1 MRVEKLEIPIS
12 GNFGDIKLCI
22 YPASNNAV
30 LFEEEDAV
38 DYGESRWQLQE
49 GCTYEYEILAD
60 NGHMYQFTQENDI
73 IHFSHSPRH
82 LNSGMLKTGI
92 YVGSLSLVIRDIELD
107 CEVTN
112 VSLEIKS
119 VKAEYRTDYRKM
131 LEDITA
137 YYTDLVLMQGSPVTQ
152 KLEIDNNTSPQ
163 TLYQRY
169 AFVRSIVESLAFQEA
184 IHKIITNPV
193 RKWEETTVERN
204 ISNVKRL
211 SRRNIHEIITSRDR
225 IPVHSGY
232 ELGLPL
238 GLNSV
243 PRTMTVTYKR
253 DTLDNQENRFVKFV
267 LRSFSSFCSELR
279 SKKNANDRLKTE
291 IDKTMDVL
299 NGHLNNFFFK
309 QISMPSQLNLN
320 SPVLQRKEG
329 YRELLQAW
337 LMFDLAA
344 KLSWKGGD
352 NIYEAGKRNV
362 AVLYE
367 YWVFFKLLEVISRV
381 FDINPVSINKLVKT
395 DADQINLEIQQG
407 KMIMIDGLYNAGNR
421 KFNVRFYYNR
431 TFAHTCESKEV
442 YKSGSWTM
450 NMRPDYT
457 LSIWPGEISM
467 DQAEREDLIVHIH
480 FDAKY
485 RVNKVDLGL
494 DDSTNE
500 EQMSKALLNEKNEQ
514 EEGIYKRADLLKMHA
529 YKDAIRRTSGAYIL
543 YPGTVQCRLK
553 GFHEIIPGLGAFCLT
568 PSNCDEELITLQ
580 VFLLKIVEHMLDRTS
595 QRERISYYI
604 NNVYNTPSKFVNEQL
619 PEPIGENRDF
629 LPDETWVVLGYVK
642 NEKHLEWIRKT
653 GLYNFRTGTQNGS
666 IRLNRSFVSSRYIL
680 LHSKGKSI
688 EFIRLADEG
697 PRVFK
702 RSDLLRMGYP
712 PSTNEENK
720 KDDIYIVY
728 RLEPK
733 QTEPEWAQ
741 YKWNISEVSNAKGN
755 QISLPKAVRLS
766 ELILN
771 ARSGQV
777 VNLHESQI

>member
-1 MRVEKLEIPIS
+1 MQVERLEIPII
-12 GNFGDIKLCI
+12 GNFGEIKLCI
-22 YPASNNAV
+22 YPALGSSM

-49 GCTYEYEILAD
+49 GCTYEYELVSD
-60 NGHMYQFTQENDI
+60 NGHKYQFMDEDEI
-73 IHFSHSPRH
+73 VRFSHSPRH
-82 LNSGMLKTGI
+82 PNAGTLKTGI
-92 YVGSLSLVIRDIELD
+92 YVGSLSLAIRDTELD
-107 CEVTN
+107 CEIAKVN
-112 VSLEIKS
+112 IEIKS

-152 KLEIDNNTSPQ
+152 KLEIDNDTLQQ

-169 AFVRSIVESLAFQEA
+169 AFVRSIVESSAFQET
-184 IHKIITNPV
+184 INKIVASPV
-193 RKWEETTVERN
+193 RKWEETIVERDV
-204 ISNVKRL
+204 SNVKRL
-211 SRRNIHEIITSRDR
+211 SRRNMHQIASSRDR
-225 IPVHSGY
+225 IPVYNGD
-232 ELGLPL
+232 EIGLPH

-243 PRTMTVTYKR
+243 PRTLTVAYKR
-253 DTLDNQENRFVKFV
+253 DTLDNQENQFVKFV

-279 SKKNANDRLKTE
+279 GKKNANDRLKAE

-299 NGHLNNFFFK
+299 NGHLSTLFFK
-309 QISMPSQLNLN
+309 QVSMPSQLNLN

-329 YRELLQAW
+329 YREILQAW

-352 NIYEAGKRNV
+352 NVYEAGKRNV

-381 FDINPVSINKLVKT
+381 FDIDPVSVNKLVKT
-395 DADQINLEIQQG
+395 DADRINLEIQQG
-407 KMIMIDGLYNAGNR
+407 KMTMIEGLYDAGSR

-431 TFAHTCESKEV
+431 TFAHTREDEELD
-442 YKSGSWTM
+442 KSGSWTM

-457 LSIWPGEISM
+457 LSIWPGEISI

-485 RVNKVDLGL
+485 RVNKIDLGV
-494 DDSTNE
+494 DDSMND
-500 EQMSKALLNEKNEQ
+500 EQMSEALLNEKKEQ

-543 YPGTVQCRLK
+543 YPGTVQRRLK

-568 PSNCDEELITLQ
+568 PSNYNEELITLQ

-595 QRERISYYI
+595 QRERMSYYI
-604 NNVYNTPSKFVNEQL
+604 NNVYNTPSKSVREEM
-619 PEPIGENRDF
+619 PEPAGDNRDF

-642 NEKHLEWIRKT
+642 NDKQLEWIRKT

-666 IRLNRSFVSSRYIL
+666 IRLSRNLVSSRYLL
-680 LHSKGKSI
+680 LHAHGESI
-688 EFIRLADEG
+688 QFVRLADEG
-697 PRVFK
+697 PRVFR

-712 PSTNEENK
+712 PSDNEEKK

-728 RLEPK
+728 RLEPNN
-733 QTEPEWAQ
+733 TEPEWVQ
-741 YKWNISEVSNAKGN
+741 YHWQISEVTDNKGN
-755 QISLPKAVRLS
+755 RSAVPEPVKLSDLMLKAKK
-766 ELILN
+766 
-771 ARSGQV
+771 
-777 VNLHESQI
+777 

>member
-1 MRVEKLEIPIS
+1 MKVDKLEIHII
-12 GNFGDIKLCI
+12 GNFGENKLCI
-22 YPASNNAV
+22 YPALGSSM

-49 GCTYEYEILAD
+49 GCTYEYELVSD
-60 NGHMYQFTQENDI
+60 NKRTYQFMTEDEI
-73 IHFSHSPRH
+73 VRFSHSPRH
-82 LNSGMLKTGI
+82 PNAGTLKTGI
-92 YVGSLSLVIRDIELD
+92 YVGSLSLAIRDTELD
-107 CEVTN
+107 CEIAKVN
-112 VSLEIKS
+112 IEIKS

-152 KLEIDNNTSPQ
+152 KLEIDNDTPQQ

-169 AFVRSIVESLAFQEA
+169 AFVRSIVESSAFQEA
-184 IHKIITNPV
+184 INKIVASPV
-193 RKWEETTVERN
+193 RKWEETIVERN
-204 ISNVKRL
+204 VSNVKRL
-211 SRRNIHEIITSRDR
+211 SRRNMHQIASSRDR
-225 IPVHSGY
+225 IPVYNGD
-232 ELGLPL
+232 EIGLPH

-243 PRTMTVTYKR
+243 PRTLTVAYKR
-253 DTLDNQENRFVKFV
+253 DTLDNQENQFVKFV

-279 SKKNANDRLKTE
+279 GKKNANDRLKAE

-299 NGHLNNFFFK
+299 NGHLSTLFFK
-309 QISMPSQLNLN
+309 QVSMPSQLNLN

-329 YRELLQAW
+329 YREILQAW

-352 NIYEAGKRNV
+352 NVYEAGKRNV

-381 FDINPVSINKLVKT
+381 FDIDPVSVNKLVKT
-395 DADQINLEIQQG
+395 DADRINLEIQQG
-407 KMIMIDGLYNAGNR
+407 KMTMIEGLYDTGSR

-431 TFAHTCESKEV
+431 TFAHTREDEELD
-442 YKSGSWTM
+442 KSGSWTM

-457 LSIWPGEISM
+457 LSIWPGEISI

-485 RVNKVDLGL
+485 RVNKIDLGV
-494 DDSTNE
+494 DDSMND
-500 EQMSKALLNEKNEQ
+500 EQMSEALLNEKKEQ
-514 EEGIYKRADLLKMHA
+514 EEGIYKRAELLKMHA

-543 YPGTVQCRLK
+543 YPGTVQRRLK

-568 PSNCDEELITLQ
+568 PSNYDEELITLQ

-595 QRERISYYI
+595 QRERMSYYI
-604 NNVYNTPSKFVNEQL
+604 NNVYNTPSKSVREEM
-619 PEPIGENRDF
+619 PEPAGDNRDF

-642 NEKHLEWIRKT
+642 NDKQLEWIRKT

-666 IRLNRSFVSSRYIL
+666 IRLSRNLVSSRYLL
-680 LHSKGKSI
+680 LHAHGESI
-688 EFIRLADEG
+688 QFVRLADEG
-697 PRVFK
+697 PRVFR

-712 PSTNEENK
+712 PSDNEEKK

-728 RLEPK
+728 RLEPNN
-733 QTEPEWAQ
+733 TEPEWVQ
-741 YKWNISEVSNAKGN
+741 YHWQISEVTDNKGN
-755 QISLPKAVRLS
+755 RSAVPEPVKLSDLMLKAKK
-766 ELILN
+766 
-771 ARSGQV
+771 
-777 VNLHESQI
+777 

>member
-1 MRVEKLEIPIS
+1 MKVDKLEIPII
-12 GNFGDIKLCI
+12 GNFGEIKLCI
-22 YPASNNAV
+22 YPALGSSM

-49 GCTYEYEILAD
+49 GCTYEYELVSD
-60 NGHMYQFTQENDI
+60 NKRTYQFMTEDEI
-73 IHFSHSPRH
+73 VRFSHSPRH
-82 LNSGMLKTGI
+82 PNAGTLKTGI
-92 YVGSLSLVIRDIELD
+92 YVGSLSLAIRDTELD
-107 CEVTN
+107 CEIAKVN
-112 VSLEIKS
+112 IEIKS

-152 KLEIDNNTSPQ
+152 KLEIDNDTPQQ

-169 AFVRSIVESLAFQEA
+169 AFVRSIVESSAFQEA
-184 IHKIITNPV
+184 INKIVASPV
-193 RKWEETTVERN
+193 RKWEETIVERN
-204 ISNVKRL
+204 VSNVKRL
-211 SRRNIHEIITSRDR
+211 SRRNMHQIASSRDR
-225 IPVHSGY
+225 IPVYNGD
-232 ELGLPL
+232 EIGLPH

-243 PRTMTVTYKR
+243 PRTLTVAYKR
-253 DTLDNQENRFVKFV
+253 DTLDNQENQFVKFV

-279 SKKNANDRLKTE
+279 GKKNANDRLKTE

-299 NGHLNNFFFK
+299 NGHLSTLFFK
-309 QISMPSQLNLN
+309 QVSMPSQLNLN

-329 YRELLQAW
+329 YREILQAW

-352 NIYEAGKRNV
+352 NVYEAGKRNV

-381 FDINPVSINKLVKT
+381 FDIDPVSVNKLVKT
-395 DADQINLEIQQG
+395 DADRINLEIQQG
-407 KMIMIDGLYNAGNR
+407 KMTMIEGLYDAGSR

-431 TFAHTCESKEV
+431 TFAHTREDEELD
-442 YKSGSWTM
+442 KSGSWTM

-457 LSIWPGEISM
+457 LSIWPGEISI

-485 RVNKVDLGL
+485 RVNKIDLGV
-494 DDSTNE
+494 DDSMND
-500 EQMSKALLNEKNEQ
+500 EQMSEALLNEKKEQ

-543 YPGTVQCRLK
+543 YPGTVPRRLK

-568 PSNCDEELITLQ
+568 PSNYDEELITLQ

-595 QRERISYYI
+595 QRERMSYYI
-604 NNVYNTPSKFVNEQL
+604 NNVYNTPSKSVREEM
-619 PEPIGENRDF
+619 PEPAGDNRDF

-642 NEKHLEWIRKT
+642 NDKQLEWIRKT

-666 IRLNRSFVSSRYIL
+666 IRLRRNLVSSRYLL
-680 LHSKGKSI
+680 LHAHGESI
-688 EFIRLADEG
+688 QFVRLADEG
-697 PRVFK
+697 PRVFR

-712 PSTNEENK
+712 PSDNEEKK

-728 RLEPK
+728 RLEPNN
-733 QTEPEWAQ
+733 TEPEWVQ
-741 YKWNISEVSNAKGN
+741 YHWQISEVTDNKGN
-755 QISLPKAVRLS
+755 RSAVPEPVKLSDLMLKAKK
-766 ELILN
+766 
-771 ARSGQV
+771 
-777 VNLHESQI
+777 

>member
-1 MRVEKLEIPIS
+1 MTKDHLEIPIL
-12 GNFGDIKLCI
+12 GNFGEIKLCI
-22 YPASNNAV
+22 YPALGSSM

-49 GCTYEYEILAD
+49 GCTYEYELVSD
-60 NGHMYQFTQENDI
+60 NGHTYQFMDEDEI
-73 IHFSHSPRH
+73 VRFSHSPRH
-82 LNSGMLKTGI
+82 PNAGTLKTGI
-92 YVGSLSLVIRDIELD
+92 YVGSLSLAIRDTELD
-107 CEVTN
+107 CEIAKVN
-112 VSLEIKS
+112 IEIKS

-152 KLEIDNNTSPQ
+152 KLEIDNDTPQQ

-169 AFVRSIVESLAFQEA
+169 AFVRSIVESSAFQEA
-184 IHKIITNPV
+184 INKIVASPV
-193 RKWEETTVERN
+193 RKWEETIVERDV
-204 ISNVKRL
+204 SNVKRL
-211 SRRNIHEIITSRDR
+211 SRRNMHQIASSRDR
-225 IPVHSGY
+225 IPVYNGD
-232 ELGLPL
+232 EIGLPH

-243 PRTMTVTYKR
+243 PRTLTVAYKR
-253 DTLDNQENRFVKFV
+253 DTLDNQENQFVKFV

-279 SKKNANDRLKTE
+279 GKKNANDRLKAE

-299 NGHLNNFFFK
+299 NGHLSTLFFK
-309 QISMPSQLNLN
+309 QVSMPSQLNLN

-329 YRELLQAW
+329 YREILQAW

-352 NIYEAGKRNV
+352 NVYEAGKRNV

-381 FDINPVSINKLVKT
+381 FDIDPVSVNKLVKT
-395 DADQINLEIQQG
+395 DADRINLEIQQG
-407 KMIMIDGLYNAGNR
+407 KMTMIEGLYDAGSR

-431 TFAHTCESKEV
+431 TFAHTREDEELD
-442 YKSGSWTM
+442 KSGSWTM

-457 LSIWPGEISM
+457 LSIWPGEISI

-485 RVNKVDLGL
+485 RVNKIDLGV
-494 DDSTNE
+494 DDSMND
-500 EQMSKALLNEKNEQ
+500 EQMSEALLNEKKEQ

-543 YPGTVQCRLK
+543 YPGTVQRRLK

-568 PSNCDEELITLQ
+568 PSNYDEELITLQ

-595 QRERISYYI
+595 QRERMSYYI
-604 NNVYNTPSKFVNEQL
+604 NNVYNTPSKSVREEM
-619 PEPIGENRDF
+619 PEPAGDNRDF

-642 NEKHLEWIRKT
+642 NDKQLEWIRKN
-653 GLYNFRTGTQNGS
+653 GLYNFRTGTQKGS
-666 IRLNRSFVSSRYIL
+666 IRLSQNLVSSRYLL
-680 LHSKGKSI
+680 LHAQGKSI
-688 EFIRLADEG
+688 QFVRLSDEG
-697 PRVFK
+697 PRVFR
-702 RSDLLRMGYP
+702 RSDLLKMGYP
-712 PSTNEENK
+712 PSEDEEKK

-728 RLEPK
+728 RLDPDN
-733 QTEPEWAQ
+733 TESEWQQ
-741 YKWNISEVSNAKGN
+741 YHWKISEVTENKGN
-755 QISLPKAVRLS
+755 LSAVPEPVRLS
-766 ELILN
+766 DLMLKAKKIIL
-771 ARSGQV
+771 Q
-777 VNLHESQI
+777 

>member
-1 MRVEKLEIPIS
+1 MKVDKLEIPII
-12 GNFGDIKLCI
+12 GNFGEIKLCI
-22 YPASNNAV
+22 YPALGSSM

-49 GCTYEYEILAD
+49 GCTYEYELVSD
-60 NGHMYQFTQENDI
+60 NKRTYQFMTEDEI
-73 IHFSHSPRH
+73 VRFSHSPRH
-82 LNSGMLKTGI
+82 PNAGTLKTGI
-92 YVGSLSLVIRDIELD
+92 YVGSLSLAIRDTELD
-107 CEVTN
+107 CEIAKVN
-112 VSLEIKS
+112 IEIKS

-152 KLEIDNNTSPQ
+152 KLEIDNDTPQQ

-169 AFVRSIVESLAFQEA
+169 AFVRSIVESSAFQEA
-184 IHKIITNPV
+184 INKIVASPV
-193 RKWEETTVERN
+193 RKWEETIVERDV
-204 ISNVKRL
+204 SNVKRL
-211 SRRNIHEIITSRDR
+211 SRRNMHQIASSRDR
-225 IPVHSGY
+225 IPVYNGD
-232 ELGLPL
+232 EIGLPH

-243 PRTMTVTYKR
+243 PRTLTVAYKR
-253 DTLDNQENRFVKFV
+253 DTLDNQENQFVKFV

-279 SKKNANDRLKTE
+279 GTQNANDRLKAE

-299 NGHLNNFFFK
+299 NGHLSTLFFK
-309 QISMPSQLNLN
+309 QVSMPSQLNLN

-329 YRELLQAW
+329 YREILQAW

-352 NIYEAGKRNV
+352 NVYEAGKRNV

-381 FDINPVSINKLVKT
+381 FDIDPVSVNKLVKT
-395 DADQINLEIQQG
+395 DADRINLEIQQG
-407 KMIMIDGLYNAGNR
+407 KMTMIEGLYDTGSR

-431 TFAHTCESKEV
+431 TFAHTREDEELD
-442 YKSGSWTM
+442 KSGSWTM

-457 LSIWPGEISM
+457 LSIWPGEISI

-485 RVNKVDLGL
+485 RVNKIDLGV
-494 DDSTNE
+494 DDSMND
-500 EQMSKALLNEKNEQ
+500 EQMSEALLNEKKEQ

-543 YPGTVQCRLK
+543 YPGTVPRRLK

-568 PSNCDEELITLQ
+568 PSNYDEELITLQ

-595 QRERISYYI
+595 QRERMSYYI
-604 NNVYNTPSKFVNEQL
+604 NNVYNTPSKSVREEM
-619 PEPIGENRDF
+619 PEPAGDNRDF

-642 NEKHLEWIRKT
+642 NDKQLEWIRKT

-666 IRLNRSFVSSRYIL
+666 IRLSRNLVSSRYLL
-680 LHSKGKSI
+680 LHAHGESI
-688 EFIRLADEG
+688 QFVRLADEG
-697 PRVFK
+697 PRVFR

-712 PSTNEENK
+712 PSDNEEKK

-728 RLEPK
+728 RLEPNN
-733 QTEPEWAQ
+733 TEPEWVQ
-741 YKWNISEVSNAKGN
+741 YHWQISEVTDNKGN
-755 QISLPKAVRLS
+755 RSAVPEPVKLSDLMLKAKK
-766 ELILN
+766 
-771 ARSGQV
+771 
-777 VNLHESQI
+777 

>member
-1 MRVEKLEIPIS
+1 MKVDKLEIPII
-12 GNFGDIKLCI
+12 GNFGEIKLCI
-22 YPASNNAV
+22 YPALGSSM

-49 GCTYEYEILAD
+49 GCTYEYELVSD
-60 NGHMYQFTQENDI
+60 NKRTYQFMTEDEI
-73 IHFSHSPRH
+73 VRFSHSPRH
-82 LNSGMLKTGI
+82 PNAGTLKTGI
-92 YVGSLSLVIRDIELD
+92 YVGSLSLAIRDTELD
-107 CEVTN
+107 CEIAKVN
-112 VSLEIKS
+112 IEIKS

-152 KLEIDNNTSPQ
+152 KLEIDNDTPQQ

-169 AFVRSIVESLAFQEA
+169 AFVRSIVESSAFQEA
-184 IHKIITNPV
+184 INKIVASPV
-193 RKWEETTVERN
+193 RKWEETIVERDV
-204 ISNVKRL
+204 SNVKRL
-211 SRRNIHEIITSRDR
+211 SRRNMHQIASSRDR
-225 IPVHSGY
+225 IPVYNGD
-232 ELGLPL
+232 EIGLPH

-243 PRTMTVTYKR
+243 PRTLTVAYKR
-253 DTLDNQENRFVKFV
+253 DTLDNQENQFVKFV

-279 SKKNANDRLKTE
+279 GKKNANDRLKAE

-299 NGHLNNFFFK
+299 NGHLSTLFFK
-309 QISMPSQLNLN
+309 QVSMPSQLNLN

-329 YRELLQAW
+329 YREILQAW

-352 NIYEAGKRNV
+352 NVYEAGKRNV

-381 FDINPVSINKLVKT
+381 FDIDPVSVNKLVKT
-395 DADQINLEIQQG
+395 DADRINLEIQQG
-407 KMIMIDGLYNAGNR
+407 KMTMIEGLYDTGSR

-431 TFAHTCESKEV
+431 TFAHTREDEELD
-442 YKSGSWTM
+442 KSGSWTM

-457 LSIWPGEISM
+457 LSIWPGEISI

-485 RVNKVDLGL
+485 RVNKIDLGV
-494 DDSTNE
+494 DDSMND
-500 EQMSKALLNEKNEQ
+500 EQMSEALLNEKKEQ

-543 YPGTVQCRLK
+543 YPGTVQRRLK

-568 PSNCDEELITLQ
+568 PSNYDEELITLQ

-595 QRERISYYI
+595 QRERMSYYI
-604 NNVYNTPSKFVNEQL
+604 NNVYNTPSKSVREEM
-619 PEPIGENRDF
+619 PEPAGDNRDF

-642 NEKHLEWIRKT
+642 NDKQLEWIRKT

-666 IRLNRSFVSSRYIL
+666 IRLSQNLVSSRYLL
-680 LHSKGKSI
+680 LHAHGESI
-688 EFIRLADEG
+688 QFVRLADEG
-697 PRVFK
+697 PRVFR

-712 PSTNEENK
+712 PSDNEEKK

-728 RLEPK
+728 RLEPNN
-733 QTEPEWAQ
+733 TEPEWVQ
-741 YKWNISEVSNAKGN
+741 YHWQISEVTDNKGN
-755 QISLPKAVRLS
+755 RSAVPEPVKLSDLMLKAKK
-766 ELILN
+766 
-771 ARSGQV
+771 
-777 VNLHESQI
+777 

>member
-1 MRVEKLEIPIS
+1 MTKDHLEIPII
-12 GNFGDIKLCI
+12 GNFGEIKLCI
-22 YPASNNAV
+22 YPALGSSM

-49 GCTYEYEILAD
+49 GCTYEYELVSD
-60 NGHMYQFTQENDI
+60 NGHTYQFMDEDEI
-73 IHFSHSPRH
+73 VRFSHSPRH
-82 LNSGMLKTGI
+82 PNAGTLKTGI
-92 YVGSLSLVIRDIELD
+92 YVGSLSLAIRDTELD
-107 CEVTN
+107 CEIAKVN
-112 VSLEIKS
+112 IEIKS

-152 KLEIDNNTSPQ
+152 KLEIDNDTPQQ

-169 AFVRSIVESLAFQEA
+169 AFVRSIVESSAFQEA
-184 IHKIITNPV
+184 INKIVASPV
-193 RKWEETTVERN
+193 RKWEETIVERN
-204 ISNVKRL
+204 VSNVKRL
-211 SRRNIHEIITSRDR
+211 SRRNMHQIASSRDR
-225 IPVHSGY
+225 IPVYNGD
-232 ELGLPL
+232 EIGLPH

-243 PRTMTVTYKR
+243 PRTLTVAYKR
-253 DTLDNQENRFVKFV
+253 DTLDNQENQFVKFV

-279 SKKNANDRLKTE
+279 GKKNANDRLKAE

-299 NGHLNNFFFK
+299 NGHLSTLFFK
-309 QISMPSQLNLN
+309 QVSMPSQLNLN

-329 YRELLQAW
+329 YREILQAW

-352 NIYEAGKRNV
+352 NVYEAGKRNV

-381 FDINPVSINKLVKT
+381 FDIDPVSVNKLVKT
-395 DADQINLEIQQG
+395 DADRINLEIQQG
-407 KMIMIDGLYNAGNR
+407 KMTMIEGLYDAGSR

-431 TFAHTCESKEV
+431 TFAHTREDEELD
-442 YKSGSWTM
+442 KSGSWTM

-457 LSIWPGEISM
+457 LSIWPGEISI

-485 RVNKVDLGL
+485 RVNKIDLGV
-494 DDSTNE
+494 DDSMND
-500 EQMSKALLNEKNEQ
+500 EQMSEALLNEKKEQ

-543 YPGTVQCRLK
+543 YPGTVPRRLK

-568 PSNCDEELITLQ
+568 PSNYDEELITLQ

-595 QRERISYYI
+595 QRERMSYYI
-604 NNVYNTPSKFVNEQL
+604 NNVYNTPSKSVREEM
-619 PEPIGENRDF
+619 PEPAGDNRDF

-642 NEKHLEWIRKT
+642 NDKQLEWIHKT

-666 IRLNRSFVSSRYIL
+666 IRLSRNLVSSRYLL
-680 LHSKGKSI
+680 LHAHGESI
-688 EFIRLADEG
+688 QFVRLADEG
-697 PRVFK
+697 PRVFR

-712 PSTNEENK
+712 PSDNEEKK

-728 RLEPK
+728 RLEPNN
-733 QTEPEWAQ
+733 TEPEWVQ
-741 YKWNISEVSNAKGN
+741 YHWQISEVTDNKGN
-755 QISLPKAVRLS
+755 RSAVPEPVKLSDLMLKAKK
-766 ELILN
+766 
-771 ARSGQV
+771 
-777 VNLHESQI
+777 

>member
-1 MRVEKLEIPIS
+1 MTKGHLEIPIL
-12 GNFGDIKLCI
+12 GNFGEIRLCI
-22 YPASNNAV
+22 YPSSNNAM
-30 LFEEEDAV
+30 LFEKEDAV

-49 GCTYEYEILAD
+49 GCTYEYELVSD
-60 NGHMYQFTQENDI
+60 NGHTYQFKDEDEI
-73 IHFSHSPRH
+73 VRFSHSPRH
-82 LNSGMLKTGI
+82 PNAGTLKTGI
-92 YVGSLSLVIRDIELD
+92 YVGSLSLAIRDTELD
-107 CEVTN
+107 CEIAKVA
-112 VSLEIKS
+112 LEIKS
-119 VKAEYRTDYRKM
+119 VKADYRTDYRKM

-152 KLEIDNNTSPQ
+152 KLEIDNDTPQQ

-169 AFVRSIVESLAFQEA
+169 AFVRSIVESSAFQEA
-184 IHKIITNPV
+184 INKIVASPV
-193 RKWEETTVERN
+193 RKWEETIVERDV
-204 ISNVKRL
+204 SNVKRL
-211 SRRNIHEIITSRDR
+211 SRRNMHQIASSRDR
-225 IPVHSGY
+225 IPVYNGD
-232 ELGLPL
+232 EIGLPH

-243 PRTMTVTYKR
+243 PRTLTVAYKR
-253 DTLDNQENRFVKFV
+253 DSLDNQENQFVKFV

-279 SKKNANDRLKTE
+279 EKKNANDRLKAE

-299 NGHLNNFFFK
+299 NGHLSTLFFK
-309 QISMPSQLNLN
+309 QVSMPSQLNLN

-329 YRELLQAW
+329 YREILQAW

-352 NIYEAGKRNV
+352 NVYEAGKRNV

-381 FDINPVSINKLVKT
+381 FDIDPVSVNKLVKT
-395 DADQINLEIQQG
+395 DADRINLEIQQG
-407 KMIMIDGLYNAGNR
+407 KMTMIEGLYDTGSR

-431 TFAHTCESKEV
+431 TFAHTREDEELD
-442 YKSGSWTM
+442 KSGSWTM

-457 LSIWPGEISM
+457 LSIWPGEISI

-485 RVNKVDLGL
+485 RVNKIDLGV
-494 DDSTNE
+494 DDSMND
-500 EQMSKALLNEKNEQ
+500 EQMSEALLNEKKEQ

-543 YPGTVQCRLK
+543 YPGTVQRRLK

-568 PSNCDEELITLQ
+568 PSNYDEELITLQ

-595 QRERISYYI
+595 QRERMSYYI
-604 NNVYNTPSKFVNEQL
+604 NNVYNTPSKSVREEM
-619 PEPIGENRDF
+619 PEPAGDNRGF

-642 NEKHLEWIRKT
+642 NDKQLEWIRKT

-666 IRLNRSFVSSRYIL
+666 IRLSRNLVSSRYLL
-680 LHSKGKSI
+680 LHAHGESI
-688 EFIRLADEG
+688 QFVRLADEG
-697 PRVFK
+697 PRVFR

-712 PSTNEENK
+712 PSDNEEKK

-728 RLEPK
+728 RLEPNN
-733 QTEPEWAQ
+733 TEPEWVQ
-741 YKWNISEVSNAKGN
+741 YHWQISEVTDNKGN
-755 QISLPKAVRLS
+755 RSAVPEPVKLSDLMLKAKK
-766 ELILN
+766 
-771 ARSGQV
+771 
-777 VNLHESQI
+777 

>member
-1 MRVEKLEIPIS
+1 MQVERLEIPII
-12 GNFGDIKLCI
+12 GNLGEIKLCI
-22 YPASNNAV
+22 YPALGSSM

-49 GCTYEYEILAD
+49 GCTYEYELVSD
-60 NGHMYQFTQENDI
+60 NGHTYQFMDEDEI
-73 IHFSHSPRH
+73 VRFSHSPRH
-82 LNSGMLKTGI
+82 PNAGTLKTGI
-92 YVGSLSLVIRDIELD
+92 YVGSLSLAIRDTELD
-107 CEVTN
+107 CEIAKVN
-112 VSLEIKS
+112 IEIKS

-152 KLEIDNNTSPQ
+152 KLEIDNDTPQQ

-169 AFVRSIVESLAFQEA
+169 AFVRSIVESSTFQEA
-184 IHKIITNPV
+184 INKIVASPV
-193 RKWEETTVERN
+193 RKWEETIVERN
-204 ISNVKRL
+204 VSNVKRL
-211 SRRNIHEIITSRDR
+211 SRRNMHQIASSRDR
-225 IPVHSGY
+225 IPVYNGD
-232 ELGLPL
+232 EIGLPH

-243 PRTMTVTYKR
+243 PRTLTVAYKR
-253 DTLDNQENRFVKFV
+253 DTLDNQENQFVKFV

-279 SKKNANDRLKTE
+279 GKKNANDRLKAE

-299 NGHLNNFFFK
+299 NGHLSTLFFK
-309 QISMPSQLNLN
+309 QVSMPSQLNLN

-329 YRELLQAW
+329 YREILQAW

-352 NIYEAGKRNV
+352 NVYEAGKRNV

-381 FDINPVSINKLVKT
+381 FDIDPVSVNKLVKT
-395 DADQINLEIQQG
+395 DADRINLEIQQG
-407 KMIMIDGLYNAGNR
+407 KMTMIEGLYDAGSR

-431 TFAHTCESKEV
+431 TFAHTREDEELD
-442 YKSGSWTM
+442 KSGSWTM

-457 LSIWPGEISM
+457 LSIWPGEISI

-485 RVNKVDLGL
+485 RVNKIDLGV
-494 DDSTNE
+494 DDSMND
-500 EQMSKALLNEKNEQ
+500 EQMSEALLNEKKEQ

-543 YPGTVQCRLK
+543 YPGTVQRRLK

-568 PSNCDEELITLQ
+568 PSNYDEELITLQ

-595 QRERISYYI
+595 QRERMSYYI
-604 NNVYNTPSKFVNEQL
+604 NNVYNTPSKSVREEM
-619 PEPIGENRDF
+619 PEPAGDNRDF

-642 NEKHLEWIRKT
+642 NDKQLEWIRKT

-666 IRLNRSFVSSRYIL
+666 IRLSRNLVSSRYLL
-680 LHSKGKSI
+680 LHAHGESI
-688 EFIRLADEG
+688 QFVRLADEG
-697 PRVFK
+697 PRVFR

-712 PSTNEENK
+712 PSENEEKK

-728 RLEPK
+728 RLELNN
-733 QTEPEWAQ
+733 TEPEWLQ
-741 YKWNISEVSNAKGN
+741 YHWQISEVTDNKGN
-755 QISLPKAVRLS
+755 RSAVPEPVKLSDLMLKAKK
-766 ELILN
+766 
-771 ARSGQV
+771 
-777 VNLHESQI
+777 ESHGTVL

>member
-1 MRVEKLEIPIS
+1 MTKDHLEIPII
-12 GNFGDIKLCI
+12 GNFGEIKLCI
-22 YPASNNAV
+22 YPALGSSM

-49 GCTYEYEILAD
+49 GCTYEYELVSD
-60 NGHMYQFTQENDI
+60 NKRTYQFMTEDEI
-73 IHFSHSPRH
+73 VRFSHSPRH
-82 LNSGMLKTGI
+82 PNAGTLKTGI
-92 YVGSLSLVIRDIELD
+92 YVGSLSLAIRDTELD
-107 CEVTN
+107 CEIAKVN
-112 VSLEIKS
+112 IEIKS

-152 KLEIDNNTSPQ
+152 KLEIDNDTPQQ

-169 AFVRSIVESLAFQEA
+169 AFVRSIVESSAFQEA
-184 IHKIITNPV
+184 INKIVASPV
-193 RKWEETTVERN
+193 RKWEETIVERN
-204 ISNVKRL
+204 VSNVKRL
-211 SRRNIHEIITSRDR
+211 SRRNMHQIASSRDR
-225 IPVHSGY
+225 IPVYNGD
-232 ELGLPL
+232 EIGLPH

-243 PRTMTVTYKR
+243 PRTLTVAYKR
-253 DTLDNQENRFVKFV
+253 DTLDNQENQFVKFV

-279 SKKNANDRLKTE
+279 GKKNANDRLKAE

-299 NGHLNNFFFK
+299 NGHLSTLFFK
-309 QISMPSQLNLN
+309 QVSMPSQLNLN

-329 YRELLQAW
+329 YREILQAW

-352 NIYEAGKRNV
+352 NVYEAGKRNV

-381 FDINPVSINKLVKT
+381 FDIDPVSVNKLVKT
-395 DADQINLEIQQG
+395 DADRINLEIQQG
-407 KMIMIDGLYNAGNR
+407 KMTMIEGLYDTGSR

-431 TFAHTCESKEV
+431 TFAHTREDEELD
-442 YKSGSWTM
+442 KSGSWTM

-457 LSIWPGEISM
+457 LSIWPGEISI

-485 RVNKVDLGL
+485 RVNKIDLGV
-494 DDSTNE
+494 DDSMND
-500 EQMSKALLNEKNEQ
+500 EQISEALLNEKKEQ

-543 YPGTVQCRLK
+543 YPGTVQRRLK

-568 PSNCDEELITLQ
+568 PSNYDEELITLQ

-595 QRERISYYI
+595 QRERMSYYI
-604 NNVYNTPSKFVNEQL
+604 NNVYNTPSKSVREEM
-619 PEPIGENRDF
+619 PEPAGDNRDF

-642 NEKHLEWIRKT
+642 NDKQLEWIRKT

-666 IRLNRSFVSSRYIL
+666 IRLSRNLVSSRYLL
-680 LHSKGKSI
+680 LHAHGESI
-688 EFIRLADEG
+688 QFVRLADEG
-697 PRVFK
+697 PRVFR

-712 PSTNEENK
+712 PSDNEEKK

-728 RLEPK
+728 RLEPNN
-733 QTEPEWAQ
+733 TEPEWVQ
-741 YKWNISEVSNAKGN
+741 YHWQISEVTDNKGN
-755 QISLPKAVRLS
+755 RSAVPEPVKLSDLMLKAKK
-766 ELILN
+766 
-771 ARSGQV
+771 
-777 VNLHESQI
+777 

>member
-1 MRVEKLEIPIS
+1 MQVDKLEIPII
-12 GNFGDIKLCI
+12 GNFGEIKLCL
-22 YPASNNAV
+22 YPALGSSM

-49 GCTYEYEILAD
+49 GCTYEYELVSD
-60 NGHMYQFTQENDI
+60 NGHTYQFMDKDEI
-73 IHFSHSPRH
+73 VRFSHSPRH
-82 LNSGMLKTGI
+82 PNAGTLKTGI
-92 YVGSLSLVIRDIELD
+92 YVGSLSLAIRDTELD
-107 CEVTN
+107 CEIAKVN
-112 VSLEIKS
+112 IEIKS

-152 KLEIDNNTSPQ
+152 KLEIDNDTPQQ

-169 AFVRSIVESLAFQEA
+169 AFVRSIVESSAFQEA
-184 IHKIITNPV
+184 INKIVASPV
-193 RKWEETTVERN
+193 RKWEETIVERDV
-204 ISNVKRL
+204 SNVKRL
-211 SRRNIHEIITSRDR
+211 SRRNMHQIASSRDR
-225 IPVHSGY
+225 IPVYNGD
-232 ELGLPL
+232 EIGLPH

-243 PRTMTVTYKR
+243 PRTLTVAYKR
-253 DTLDNQENRFVKFV
+253 DTLDNQENQFVKFV

-279 SKKNANDRLKTE
+279 GKKNANDRLKAE

-299 NGHLNNFFFK
+299 NGHLSTLFFK
-309 QISMPSQLNLN
+309 QVSMPSQLNLN

-329 YRELLQAW
+329 YREILQAW

-352 NIYEAGKRNV
+352 NVYEAGKRYV

-381 FDINPVSINKLVKT
+381 FDIDPVSVNKLVKT
-395 DADQINLEIQQG
+395 DADRINLEIQQG
-407 KMIMIDGLYNAGNR
+407 KMTMIEGLYDAGSR

-431 TFAHTCESKEV
+431 TFAHTREDEELD
-442 YKSGSWTM
+442 KSGSWTM

-457 LSIWPGEISM
+457 LSIWPGEISI

-485 RVNKVDLGL
+485 RVNKIDLGV
-494 DDSTNE
+494 DDSMND
-500 EQMSKALLNEKNEQ
+500 EQMSEALLNEKKEQ

-543 YPGTVQCRLK
+543 YPGTVQRRLK

-568 PSNCDEELITLQ
+568 PSNYDEELITLQ

-595 QRERISYYI
+595 QRERMSYYI
-604 NNVYNTPSKFVNEQL
+604 NNVYNTPSKSVREEM
-619 PEPIGENRDF
+619 PDPAGDNRDF

-642 NEKHLEWIRKT
+642 NDKQLEWIRKT

-666 IRLNRSFVSSRYIL
+666 IRLSRNLVSSRYLL
-680 LHSKGKSI
+680 LHAHGESI
-688 EFIRLADEG
+688 QFVRLADEG
-697 PRVFK
+697 PRVFR

-712 PSTNEENK
+712 PSDNEEKK
-720 KDDIYIVY
+720 KDEIYIVY
-728 RLEPK
+728 RLEPNN
-733 QTEPEWAQ
+733 TEPEWVQ
-741 YKWNISEVSNAKGN
+741 YHWQISEVTDNKGN
-755 QISLPKAVRLS
+755 RSAVPEPVKLS
-766 ELILN
+766 DLMLK
-771 ARSGQV
+771 V
-777 VNLHESQI
+777 KK

>member
-1 MRVEKLEIPIS
+1 MQVDKLEIPVT
-12 GNFGDIKLCI
+12 GDFGEIKLYI
-22 YPASNNAV
+22 YPASGNAM

-49 GCTYEYEILAD
+49 GCSYEYELVSND
-60 NGHMYQFTQENDI
+60 NHIYQFKKEDEI
-73 IHFSHSPRH
+73 VRFSHSPRH
-82 LNSGMLKTGI
+82 SNAGTLKTGI
-92 YVGSLSLVIRDIELD
+92 YVGSMSLVIRDIELD
-107 CEVTN
+107 CEVAK
-112 VSLEIKS
+112 VDVEIKS

-137 YYTDLVLMQGSPVTQ
+137 YYTDLVLLQGSPVTQ
-152 KLEIDNNTSPQ
+152 KLEIDNDTPQQ

-169 AFVRSIVESLAFQEA
+169 AFVRSIVESSAFQEA
-184 IHKIITNPV
+184 INKIVASPV
-193 RKWEETTVERN
+193 RKWEETIVERDV
-204 ISNVKRL
+204 SNVKRL
-211 SRRNIHEIITSRDR
+211 SRRNMHQIASSRDR
-225 IPVHSGY
+225 IPVYNGD
-232 ELGLPL
+232 EIGLPH

-243 PRTMTVTYKR
+243 PRTLTVAYKR
-253 DTLDNQENRFVKFV
+253 DTLDNQENQFVKFV

-279 SKKNANDRLKTE
+279 GKKNANDRLKAE

-299 NGHLNNFFFK
+299 NGHLSTLFFK
-309 QISMPSQLNLN
+309 QVSMPSQLNLN

-329 YRELLQAW
+329 YREILQAW

-352 NIYEAGKRNV
+352 NVYEAGKRNV

-381 FDINPVSINKLVKT
+381 FDIDPVSVNKLVKT
-395 DADQINLEIQQG
+395 DADRINLEIQQG
-407 KMIMIDGLYNAGNR
+407 KMTMIEGLYDAGSR

-431 TFAHTCESKEV
+431 TFAHTREDEELD
-442 YKSGSWTM
+442 KSGSWTM

-467 DQAEREDLIVHIH
+467 EQAEREDLIVHIH

-485 RVNKVDLGL
+485 RVNKIDLGE
-494 DDSTNE
+494 DDAMSE
-500 EQMSKALLNEKNEQ
+500 EEISEDLLNEKKEQ

-543 YPGTVQCRLK
+543 YPGTVERRLK

-568 PSNCDEELITLQ
+568 PSNYDEELISLQ

-595 QRERISYYI
+595 QRERMSYYI
-604 NNVYNTPSKFVNEQL
+604 NNVYNTPSKSVREEM
-619 PEPIGENRDF
+619 PEPAGDNRDF

-642 NEKHLEWIRKT
+642 NDKQLDWIRKT

-666 IRLNRSFVSSRYIL
+666 IRLSRNLVSSRYLL
-680 LHSKGKSI
+680 LHAHGESI
-688 EFIRLADEG
+688 QFVRLADEG
-697 PRVFK
+697 PRVFR

-712 PSTNEENK
+712 PSEDEEKK

-728 RLEPK
+728 RLEPYN
-733 QTEPEWAQ
+733 TEPEWQQ
-741 YKWNISEVSNAKGN
+741 YHWQISEITDNKGN
-755 QISLPKAVRLS
+755 RSAVPEPVKLSDLMLKAKK
-766 ELILN
+766 
-771 ARSGQV
+771 
-777 VNLHESQI
+777 

>member
-1 MRVEKLEIPIS
+1 MTKDHLEIPII
-12 GNFGDIKLCI
+12 GNFGEIKLCI
-22 YPASNNAV
+22 YPALGSSM

-49 GCTYEYEILAD
+49 GCTYEYELVSD
-60 NGHMYQFTQENDI
+60 NGHTYQFMDEDEI
-73 IHFSHSPRH
+73 VRFSHSPRH
-82 LNSGMLKTGI
+82 PNAGTLKTGI
-92 YVGSLSLVIRDIELD
+92 YVGSLSLAIRDTELD
-107 CEVTN
+107 CEIAKVN
-112 VSLEIKS
+112 IEIKS

-152 KLEIDNNTSPQ
+152 KLEIDNDTPQQ

-169 AFVRSIVESLAFQEA
+169 AFVRSIVESSAFQEA
-184 IHKIITNPV
+184 INKIVASPV
-193 RKWEETTVERN
+193 RKWEETIVERDV
-204 ISNVKRL
+204 SNVKRL
-211 SRRNIHEIITSRDR
+211 SRRNMHQIASSRDR
-225 IPVHSGY
+225 IPVYNGD
-232 ELGLPL
+232 EIGLPH

-243 PRTMTVTYKR
+243 PRTLTVAYKR
-253 DTLDNQENRFVKFV
+253 DTLDNQENQFVKFV

-279 SKKNANDRLKTE
+279 GKKNANDRLKAE

-299 NGHLNNFFFK
+299 NGHLSTLFFK
-309 QISMPSQLNLN
+309 QVSMPSQLNLN

-329 YRELLQAW
+329 YREILQAW

-352 NIYEAGKRNV
+352 NVYEAGKRNV

-381 FDINPVSINKLVKT
+381 FDIDPVSVNKLVKT
-395 DADQINLEIQQG
+395 DADRINLEIQQG
-407 KMIMIDGLYNAGNR
+407 KMTMIEGLYDAGSR

-431 TFAHTCESKEV
+431 TFAHTREDEELD
-442 YKSGSWTM
+442 KSGSWTM

-457 LSIWPGEISM
+457 LSIWPGEISI

-485 RVNKVDLGL
+485 RVNKIDLGV
-494 DDSTNE
+494 DDSMND
-500 EQMSKALLNEKNEQ
+500 EQMSEALLNEKKEQ

-543 YPGTVQCRLK
+543 YPGTVQRRLK

-568 PSNCDEELITLQ
+568 PSNYDEELITLQ

-595 QRERISYYI
+595 QRERMSYYI
-604 NNVYNTPSKFVNEQL
+604 NNVYNTPSKSVREEM
-619 PEPIGENRDF
+619 PEPAGDNRDF

-642 NEKHLEWIRKT
+642 NDKQLEWIHKT

-666 IRLNRSFVSSRYIL
+666 IRLSRNLVSSRYLL
-680 LHSKGKSI
+680 LHAHGESI
-688 EFIRLADEG
+688 QFVRLADEG
-697 PRVFK
+697 PRVFR

-712 PSTNEENK
+712 PSDNEEKK

-728 RLEPK
+728 RLEPNN
-733 QTEPEWAQ
+733 TEPEWVQ
-741 YKWNISEVSNAKGN
+741 YHWQISEVTDNKGN
-755 QISLPKAVRLS
+755 RSAVPEPVKLSDLMLKAKK
-766 ELILN
+766 
-771 ARSGQV
+771 
-777 VNLHESQI
+777 

>member
-1 MRVEKLEIPIS
+1 MKVDKLEIPII
-12 GNFGDIKLCI
+12 GNFGEIKLCI
-22 YPASNNAV
+22 YPALGSSM

-49 GCTYEYEILAD
+49 GCTYEYELVSD
-60 NGHMYQFTQENDI
+60 NKRTYQFMTEDEI
-73 IHFSHSPRH
+73 VRFSHSPRH
-82 LNSGMLKTGI
+82 PNAGTLKTGI
-92 YVGSLSLVIRDIELD
+92 YVGSLSLAIRDTELD
-107 CEVTN
+107 CEIAKVN
-112 VSLEIKS
+112 IEIKS

-152 KLEIDNNTSPQ
+152 KLEIDNDTPQQ

-169 AFVRSIVESLAFQEA
+169 AFVRSIVESSAFQEA
-184 IHKIITNPV
+184 INKIVASPV
-193 RKWEETTVERN
+193 RKWEETIVERDV
-204 ISNVKRL
+204 SNVKRL
-211 SRRNIHEIITSRDR
+211 SRRNMHQIASSRDR
-225 IPVHSGY
+225 IPVYNGD
-232 ELGLPL
+232 EIGLPH

-243 PRTMTVTYKR
+243 PRKLTVAYKR
-253 DTLDNQENRFVKFV
+253 DTLDNQENQFVKFV

-279 SKKNANDRLKTE
+279 GKKNANDRLKAE

-299 NGHLNNFFFK
+299 NGHLSTLFFK
-309 QISMPSQLNLN
+309 QVSMPSQLNLN

-329 YRELLQAW
+329 YREILQAW

-352 NIYEAGKRNV
+352 NVYEAGKRNV

-381 FDINPVSINKLVKT
+381 FDIDPVSVNKLVKT
-395 DADQINLEIQQG
+395 DADRINLEIQQG
-407 KMIMIDGLYNAGNR
+407 KMTMIEGLYDVGSR

-431 TFAHTCESKEV
+431 TFAHTREDEELD
-442 YKSGSWTM
+442 KSGSWTM

-457 LSIWPGEISM
+457 LSIWPGEISI

-485 RVNKVDLGL
+485 RVNKIDLGV
-494 DDSTNE
+494 DDSMND
-500 EQMSKALLNEKNEQ
+500 EQMSEALLNEKKEQ

-543 YPGTVQCRLK
+543 YPGTVQRRLK

-568 PSNCDEELITLQ
+568 PSNYDEELITLQ

-595 QRERISYYI
+595 QRERMSYYI
-604 NNVYNTPSKFVNEQL
+604 NNVYNTPSKSVREEM
-619 PEPIGENRDF
+619 PEPAGDNRDF

-642 NEKHLEWIRKT
+642 NDKQLEWIRKT

-666 IRLNRSFVSSRYIL
+666 IRLSRNLVSSRYLL
-680 LHSKGKSI
+680 LHAHGESI
-688 EFIRLADEG
+688 QFVRLADEG
-697 PRVFK
+697 PRVFR

-712 PSTNEENK
+712 PSDNEEKK

-728 RLEPK
+728 RLEPNN
-733 QTEPEWAQ
+733 TEPEWVQ
-741 YKWNISEVSNAKGN
+741 YHWQISEVTDNKGN
-755 QISLPKAVRLS
+755 RSAVPEPVKLSDLMLKAKK
-766 ELILN
+766 
-771 ARSGQV
+771 
-777 VNLHESQI
+777 

>member
-1 MRVEKLEIPIS
+1 MQVERLEIPIT
-12 GNFGDIKLCI
+12 GNWGEIKLCI
-22 YPASNNAV
+22 YPASNNAL

-49 GCTYEYEILAD
+49 GCVYEYELLAD
-60 NGHMYQFTQENDI
+60 SGRTYQFIKENEI
-73 IHFSHSPRH
+73 IRFSHSPRH
-82 LNSGMLKTGI
+82 LNAGTLKTGI

-107 CEVTN
+107 NEVAK
-112 VSLEIKS
+112 VSLEVKS

-152 KLEIDNNTSPQ
+152 KLEIDNNTPQQ

-169 AFVRSIVESLAFQEA
+169 AFVRSIVESMAFQEA
-184 IHKIITNPV
+184 IHKIIANPV
-193 RKWEETTVERN
+193 RKWEEIMVERN
-204 ISNVKRL
+204 VNNVKRL
-211 SRRNIHEIITSRDR
+211 NRKNMRELATSRDR
-225 IPVHSGY
+225 IPVQNGN
-232 ELGLPL
+232 EIGLPHE
-238 GLNSV
+238 LNSV
-243 PRTMTVTYKR
+243 PRTLTVAYKR
-253 DTLDNQENRFVKFV
+253 DTLNNQENQFVKFV
-267 LRSFSSFCSELR
+267 LRSFISFCSELR
-279 SKKNANDRLKTE
+279 DKKNANDRLKAE

-299 NGHLNNFFFK
+299 NGHLSSIFFK

-337 LMFDLAA
+337 FMFDLAA

-352 NIYEAGKRNV
+352 DVYEAGKRNV

-381 FDINPVSINKLVKT
+381 FDIDPISINKLVKT

-407 KMIMIDGLYNAGNR
+407 KMTMIEGIYDAGCR

-431 TFAHTCESKEV
+431 TFVHTRESEEL

-467 DQAEREDLIVHIH
+467 EQAECEDLIVHIH

-485 RVNKVDLGL
+485 RVNKIDFGL
-494 DDSTNE
+494 DDLINE
-500 EQMSKALLNEKNEQ
+500 EQMSVALLHEKKEQ

-529 YKDAIRRTSGAYIL
+529 YKDAIRRTSGAYII
-543 YPGTVQCRLK
+543 YPGTIQRRLR

-568 PSNCDEELITLQ
+568 PSNCNEELVTLQ
-580 VFLLKIVEHMLDRTS
+580 VFLLKIIEHMLDRTS
-595 QRERISYYI
+595 QRERISYYM
-604 NNVYNTPSKFVNEQL
+604 NNVYNTPSKLIHEQM
-619 PEPIGENRDF
+619 PESTGANRNF
-629 LPDETWVVLGYVK
+629 LPDETWVILGYVK
-642 NEKHLEWIRKT
+642 NDKQLEWIRRT

-666 IRLNRSFVSSRYIL
+666 VRLSRKLVSSRYLL
-680 LHSKGKSI
+680 LHTQGKSI
-688 EFIRLADEG
+688 EFVRLSDEG
-697 PRVFK
+697 PRVFR

-712 PSTNEENK
+712 PSENEENK
-720 KDDIYIVY
+720 KNDIYIVY
-728 RLEPK
+728 QLAPK

-741 YKWNISEVSNAKGN
+741 YKWNISDVSNMRGN
-755 QISLPKAVRLS
+755 QIAIPKLIRLS
-766 ELILN
+766 ELMLKV
-771 ARSGQV
+771 RKPV
-777 VNLHESQI
+777 

>member
-1 MRVEKLEIPIS
+1 MKVDKLEIPII
-12 GNFGDIKLCI
+12 GNFGEIKLCI
-22 YPASNNAV
+22 YPALGSSM

-49 GCTYEYEILAD
+49 GCTYEYELVSD
-60 NGHMYQFTQENDI
+60 NGHTYQFMDEDEI
-73 IHFSHSPRH
+73 VRFSHSPRH
-82 LNSGMLKTGI
+82 PNAGTLKTGI
-92 YVGSLSLVIRDIELD
+92 YVGSLSLAIRDTELD
-107 CEVTN
+107 CEIAKVN
-112 VSLEIKS
+112 IEIKS

-137 YYTDLVLMQGSPVTQ
+137 YYTDLVLMQGSPVKQ
-152 KLEIDNNTSPQ
+152 KLEIDNDTPQQ

-169 AFVRSIVESLAFQEA
+169 AFVRSIVESSAFQEA
-184 IHKIITNPV
+184 INKIVASPV
-193 RKWEETTVERN
+193 RKWEETIVERN
-204 ISNVKRL
+204 VSNVKRL
-211 SRRNIHEIITSRDR
+211 SRRNMHQIASSRDR
-225 IPVHSGY
+225 IPVYNGD
-232 ELGLPL
+232 EIGLPH

-243 PRTMTVTYKR
+243 PRTLTVAYKR
-253 DTLDNQENRFVKFV
+253 DTLDNQENQFVKFV

-279 SKKNANDRLKTE
+279 GKKNANDRLKAE

-299 NGHLNNFFFK
+299 NGHLSTLFFK
-309 QISMPSQLNLN
+309 QVSMPSQLNLN

-329 YRELLQAW
+329 YREILQAW

-352 NIYEAGKRNV
+352 NVYEAGKRNV

-381 FDINPVSINKLVKT
+381 FDIDPVSGNKLVKT
-395 DADQINLEIQQG
+395 DADRINLEIQQG
-407 KMIMIDGLYNAGNR
+407 KMTMIEGLYDAGSR

-431 TFAHTCESKEV
+431 TFAHTREDEELD
-442 YKSGSWTM
+442 KSGSWTM

-457 LSIWPGEISM
+457 LSIWPGEISI

-485 RVNKVDLGL
+485 RVNKIDLGV
-494 DDSTNE
+494 DDSMND
-500 EQMSKALLNEKNEQ
+500 EQMSEALLNEKKEQ

-543 YPGTVQCRLK
+543 YPGTVPRRLK

-568 PSNCDEELITLQ
+568 PSNYDEELITLQ

-595 QRERISYYI
+595 QRERMSYYI
-604 NNVYNTPSKFVNEQL
+604 NNVYNTPSKSVREEM
-619 PEPIGENRDF
+619 PEPAGDNRDF

-642 NEKHLEWIRKT
+642 NDKQLEWIRKT

-666 IRLNRSFVSSRYIL
+666 IRLSRNLVSSRYLL
-680 LHSKGKSI
+680 LHAHGESI
-688 EFIRLADEG
+688 QFVRLADEG
-697 PRVFK
+697 PRVFR

-712 PSTNEENK
+712 PSDNEEKK

-728 RLEPK
+728 RLEPNN
-733 QTEPEWAQ
+733 TEPEWVQ
-741 YKWNISEVSNAKGN
+741 YHWQISEVTDNKGN
-755 QISLPKAVRLS
+755 RSAVPEPVKLSDLMLKAKK
-766 ELILN
+766 
-771 ARSGQV
+771 
-777 VNLHESQI
+777 

>member
-1 MRVEKLEIPIS
+1 MTKDHLEIPIL
-12 GNFGDIKLCI
+12 GNFGEIRLCI
-22 YPASNNAV
+22 YPSSNNAM

-49 GCTYEYEILAD
+49 GCTYEYELVSD
-60 NGHMYQFTQENDI
+60 NGHTYQFMDEDEI
-73 IHFSHSPRH
+73 VRFSHSPRH
-82 LNSGMLKTGI
+82 PNAGTLKTGI
-92 YVGSLSLVIRDIELD
+92 YVGSLSLAIRDTELD
-107 CEVTN
+107 CEIAKVN
-112 VSLEIKS
+112 IEIKS

-152 KLEIDNNTSPQ
+152 KLEIDNDTPQQ

-169 AFVRSIVESLAFQEA
+169 AFVRSIVENSAFQEA
-184 IHKIITNPV
+184 INKIVASPV
-193 RKWEETTVERN
+193 RKWEETIVERDV
-204 ISNVKRL
+204 SNVKRL
-211 SRRNIHEIITSRDR
+211 SRRNMHQIASSRDR
-225 IPVHSGY
+225 IPVYNGD
-232 ELGLPL
+232 EIGLPH

-243 PRTMTVTYKR
+243 PRTLTVAYKR
-253 DTLDNQENRFVKFV
+253 DTLDNQENQFVKFV

-279 SKKNANDRLKTE
+279 GKKNANDRLKAE

-299 NGHLNNFFFK
+299 NGHLSTLFFK
-309 QISMPSQLNLN
+309 QVSMPSQLNLN

-329 YRELLQAW
+329 YREILQAW

-352 NIYEAGKRNV
+352 NVYEAGKRNV

-381 FDINPVSINKLVKT
+381 FDIDPVSVNKLVKT
-395 DADQINLEIQQG
+395 DADRINLEIQQG
-407 KMIMIDGLYNAGNR
+407 KMTMIEGLYDTGSR

-431 TFAHTCESKEV
+431 TFAHTREDEELD
-442 YKSGSWTM
+442 KSGSWTM

-457 LSIWPGEISM
+457 LSIWPGEISI

-485 RVNKVDLGL
+485 RVNKIDLGV
-494 DDSTNE
+494 DDSMND
-500 EQMSKALLNEKNEQ
+500 EQMSEALLNEKKEQ

-543 YPGTVQCRLK
+543 YPGTVQRRLK

-568 PSNCDEELITLQ
+568 PSNYDEELITLQ

-595 QRERISYYI
+595 QRERMSYYI
-604 NNVYNTPSKFVNEQL
+604 NNVYNTPSKSVREEM
-619 PEPIGENRDF
+619 PEPAGDNRDF

-642 NEKHLEWIRKT
+642 NDKQLEWIRKT

-666 IRLNRSFVSSRYIL
+666 IRLSRNLVSSRYLL
-680 LHSKGKSI
+680 LHAHGESI
-688 EFIRLADEG
+688 QFVRLADEG
-697 PRVFK
+697 PRVFR

-712 PSTNEENK
+712 PSDNEEKK

-728 RLEPK
+728 RLEPNN
-733 QTEPEWAQ
+733 TEPEWVQ
-741 YKWNISEVSNAKGN
+741 YHWQISEATDNKGN
-755 QISLPKAVRLS
+755 RSAVPEPVKLSDLMLKAKK
-766 ELILN
+766 
-771 ARSGQV
+771 
-777 VNLHESQI
+777 

>member
-1 MRVEKLEIPIS
+1 MKVDKLEIPII
-12 GNFGDIKLCI
+12 GNFGEIKLCI
-22 YPASNNAV
+22 YPALGSSM

-38 DYGESRWQLQE
+38 VYGESRWQLQE
-49 GCTYEYEILAD
+49 GCTYEYELVSD
-60 NGHMYQFTQENDI
+60 NKRTYQFMTEDEI
-73 IHFSHSPRH
+73 VRFSHSPRH
-82 LNSGMLKTGI
+82 PNAGTLKTGI
-92 YVGSLSLVIRDIELD
+92 YVGSLSLAIRDTELD
-107 CEVTN
+107 CEIAKVN
-112 VSLEIKS
+112 IEIKS

-152 KLEIDNNTSPQ
+152 KLEIDNDTPQQ

-169 AFVRSIVESLAFQEA
+169 AFVRSIVESSAFQEA
-184 IHKIITNPV
+184 INKIVASPV
-193 RKWEETTVERN
+193 RKWEETIVERN
-204 ISNVKRL
+204 VSNVKRL
-211 SRRNIHEIITSRDR
+211 SRRNMHQIASSRDR
-225 IPVHSGY
+225 IPVYNGD
-232 ELGLPL
+232 EIGLPH

-243 PRTMTVTYKR
+243 PRTLTVAYKR
-253 DTLDNQENRFVKFV
+253 DTLDNQENQFVKFV

-279 SKKNANDRLKTE
+279 GKKNANDRLKAE

-299 NGHLNNFFFK
+299 NGHLSTLFFK
-309 QISMPSQLNLN
+309 QVSMPSQLNLN

-329 YRELLQAW
+329 YREILQAW

-352 NIYEAGKRNV
+352 NVYEAGKRNV

-381 FDINPVSINKLVKT
+381 FDIDPVSVNKLVKT
-395 DADQINLEIQQG
+395 DADRINLEIQQG
-407 KMIMIDGLYNAGNR
+407 KMTMIEGLYDAGSR

-431 TFAHTCESKEV
+431 TFAHTREDEELD
-442 YKSGSWTM
+442 KSGSWTM

-457 LSIWPGEISM
+457 LSIWPGEISI

-485 RVNKVDLGL
+485 RVNKIDLGV
-494 DDSTNE
+494 DDSMND
-500 EQMSKALLNEKNEQ
+500 EQMSEALLNEKKEQ

-543 YPGTVQCRLK
+543 YPGTVPRRLK

-568 PSNCDEELITLQ
+568 PSNYDEELITLQ

-595 QRERISYYI
+595 QRERMSYYI
-604 NNVYNTPSKFVNEQL
+604 NNVYNTPSKSVREEM
-619 PEPIGENRDF
+619 PEPAGDNRDF

-642 NEKHLEWIRKT
+642 NDKQLEWIRKT

-666 IRLNRSFVSSRYIL
+666 IRLSRNLVSSRYLL
-680 LHSKGKSI
+680 LHAHGESI
-688 EFIRLADEG
+688 QFVRLADEG
-697 PRVFK
+697 PRVFR

-712 PSTNEENK
+712 PSDNEEKK

-728 RLEPK
+728 RLEPNN
-733 QTEPEWAQ
+733 TEPEWVQ
-741 YKWNISEVSNAKGN
+741 YHWQISEVTDNKGN
-755 QISLPKAVRLS
+755 RSAVPEPVKLSDLMLKAKK
-766 ELILN
+766 
-771 ARSGQV
+771 
-777 VNLHESQI
+777 

>member
-1 MRVEKLEIPIS
+1 MKVDKLEIPVT
-12 GNFGDIKLCI
+12 GNFGEIKLCI
-22 YPASNNAV
+22 YPALGSSM

-49 GCTYEYEILAD
+49 GCTYEYELVSD
-60 NGHMYQFTQENDI
+60 NGHTYQFMDEDEI
-73 IHFSHSPRH
+73 VRFSHSPRH
-82 LNSGMLKTGI
+82 PNAGTLKTGI
-92 YVGSLSLVIRDIELD
+92 YVGSLSLAIRDTELD
-107 CEVTN
+107 CEIAKVN
-112 VSLEIKS
+112 IEIKS

-152 KLEIDNNTSPQ
+152 KLEIDNDTPQQ

-169 AFVRSIVESLAFQEA
+169 AFVRSIVESTAFQEA
-184 IHKIITNPV
+184 IHKIIANPV
-193 RKWEETTVERN
+193 RKWEETIVERDV
-204 ISNVKRL
+204 SNVKRL
-211 SRRNIHEIITSRDR
+211 SRRNMHQIASSRDR
-225 IPVHSGY
+225 IPVYNGD
-232 ELGLPL
+232 EIGLPH

-243 PRTMTVTYKR
+243 PRTLTVAYKR
-253 DTLDNQENRFVKFV
+253 DTLDNQENQFVKFV

-279 SKKNANDRLKTE
+279 GKKNANDRLKAE

-299 NGHLNNFFFK
+299 NGHLSTLFFK
-309 QISMPSQLNLN
+309 QVSMPSQLNLN

-329 YRELLQAW
+329 YREILQAW

-352 NIYEAGKRNV
+352 NVYEAGKRNV

-381 FDINPVSINKLVKT
+381 FDIDPVSVNKLVKT
-395 DADQINLEIQQG
+395 DADRINLEIQQG
-407 KMIMIDGLYNAGNR
+407 KMTMIEGLYDAGSR

-431 TFAHTCESKEV
+431 TFAHTREDEELD
-442 YKSGSWTM
+442 KSGSWTM

-457 LSIWPGEISM
+457 LSIWPGEISI

-485 RVNKVDLGL
+485 RVNKIDLGV
-494 DDSTNE
+494 DDSMND
-500 EQMSKALLNEKNEQ
+500 EQMSEALLKEKKEQ

-543 YPGTVQCRLK
+543 YPGTVPRRLK

-568 PSNCDEELITLQ
+568 PSNYDEELIMLQ

-595 QRERISYYI
+595 QRERMSYYI
-604 NNVYNTPSKFVNEQL
+604 NNVYNTPSKSVREEM
-619 PEPIGENRDF
+619 PEPAGDNRDF

-642 NEKHLEWIRKT
+642 NDKQLEWIRKT

-666 IRLNRSFVSSRYIL
+666 IRLSRNLVSSRYLL
-680 LHSKGKSI
+680 LHAHGESI
-688 EFIRLADEG
+688 QFVRLADEG
-697 PRVFK
+697 PRVFR

-712 PSTNEENK
+712 PSDNEEKK

-728 RLEPK
+728 RLEPNN
-733 QTEPEWAQ
+733 TEPEWVQ
-741 YKWNISEVSNAKGN
+741 YHWQISEVTDNKGN
-755 QISLPKAVRLS
+755 RSAVPEPVKLS
-766 ELILN
+766 DLILK
-771 ARSGQV
+771 AKKQS
-777 VNLHESQI
+777 L

>member
-1 MRVEKLEIPIS
+1 MKVDKLEIPII
-12 GNFGDIKLCI
+12 GNFGEIKLCI
-22 YPASNNAV
+22 YPALGSSM

-49 GCTYEYEILAD
+49 GCTYEYELVSD
-60 NGHMYQFTQENDI
+60 NGHTYQFMDEDEI
-73 IHFSHSPRH
+73 VRFSHSPRH
-82 LNSGMLKTGI
+82 PNAGTLKTGI
-92 YVGSLSLVIRDIELD
+92 YVGSLSLAIRDTELD
-107 CEVTN
+107 CEIAKVN
-112 VSLEIKS
+112 IEIKS

-152 KLEIDNNTSPQ
+152 KLEIDNDTPQQ

-169 AFVRSIVESLAFQEA
+169 AFVRSIVESSAFQEA
-184 IHKIITNPV
+184 INKIVASPV
-193 RKWEETTVERN
+193 RKWEETIVERDV
-204 ISNVKRL
+204 SNVKRL
-211 SRRNIHEIITSRDR
+211 SRRNMHQIASSRDR
-225 IPVHSGY
+225 IPVYNGD
-232 ELGLPL
+232 EIGLPH

-243 PRTMTVTYKR
+243 PRTLTVAYKR
-253 DTLDNQENRFVKFV
+253 DTLDNQENQFVKFV

-279 SKKNANDRLKTE
+279 GKKNANDRLKAE

-299 NGHLNNFFFK
+299 NGHLSTLFFK
-309 QISMPSQLNLN
+309 QVSMPSQLNLN

-329 YRELLQAW
+329 YREILQAW

-352 NIYEAGKRNV
+352 NVYEAGKRNV

-381 FDINPVSINKLVKT
+381 FDIDPVSVNKLVKT
-395 DADQINLEIQQG
+395 DADRINLEIQQG
-407 KMIMIDGLYNAGNR
+407 KMTMIEGLYDAGSR

-431 TFAHTCESKEV
+431 TFAHTREDEELD
-442 YKSGSWTM
+442 KSGSWTM

-457 LSIWPGEISM
+457 LSIWPGEISI

-485 RVNKVDLGL
+485 RVNKIDLGV
-494 DDSTNE
+494 DDSMND
-500 EQMSKALLNEKNEQ
+500 EQMSEALLNEKKEQ

-543 YPGTVQCRLK
+543 YPGTVQRRLK

-595 QRERISYYI
+595 QRERMSYYI
-604 NNVYNTPSKFVNEQL
+604 NNVYNTPSKSVREEM
-619 PEPIGENRDF
+619 PEPAGDNRDF

-642 NEKHLEWIRKT
+642 NDKQLEWIRKT

-666 IRLNRSFVSSRYIL
+666 IRLSRNLVSSRYLL
-680 LHSKGKSI
+680 LHAHGESI
-688 EFIRLADEG
+688 QFVRLADEG
-697 PRVFK
+697 PRVFR

-712 PSTNEENK
+712 PSDNEEKK

-728 RLEPK
+728 RLEPNN
-733 QTEPEWAQ
+733 TEPEWVQ
-741 YKWNISEVSNAKGN
+741 YHWQISEVTDNKGN
-755 QISLPKAVRLS
+755 RSAVPEPVKLSDLMLKAKK
-766 ELILN
+766 
-771 ARSGQV
+771 
-777 VNLHESQI
+777 

>member
-1 MRVEKLEIPIS
+1 MTKDHLEIPIL
-12 GNFGDIKLCI
+12 GNFGEIRLCI
-22 YPASNNAV
+22 YPSSNNAM

-49 GCTYEYEILAD
+49 GCSYEYELVSD
-60 NGHMYQFTQENDI
+60 NERTYQFMTEDEI
-73 IHFSHSPRH
+73 VRFSHSPRH
-82 LNSGMLKTGI
+82 PNAGTLKTGI
-92 YVGSLSLVIRDIELD
+92 YVGSLSLAIRDTELD
-107 CEVTN
+107 CEIAKVN
-112 VSLEIKS
+112 IEIKS

-152 KLEIDNNTSPQ
+152 KLEIDNDTPQQ

-169 AFVRSIVESLAFQEA
+169 AFVRSIVESSAFQEA
-184 IHKIITNPV
+184 INKIVASPV
-193 RKWEETTVERN
+193 RKWEETIVERDV
-204 ISNVKRL
+204 SNVKRL
-211 SRRNIHEIITSRDR
+211 SRRNMHQIASSRDR
-225 IPVHSGY
+225 IPVYNGD
-232 ELGLPL
+232 EIGLPH

-243 PRTMTVTYKR
+243 PRTLTVAYKR
-253 DTLDNQENRFVKFV
+253 DTLDNQENQFVKFV

-279 SKKNANDRLKTE
+279 GKKNANDRLKAE

-299 NGHLNNFFFK
+299 NGHLSTLFFK
-309 QISMPSQLNLN
+309 QVSMPSQLNLN

-329 YRELLQAW
+329 YREILQAW

-352 NIYEAGKRNV
+352 NVYEAGKRNV

-381 FDINPVSINKLVKT
+381 FDIDPVSVNKLVKT
-395 DADQINLEIQQG
+395 DADRINLEIQQG
-407 KMIMIDGLYNAGNR
+407 KMTMIEGLYDAGSR

-431 TFAHTCESKEV
+431 TFAHTREDEELD
-442 YKSGSWTM
+442 KSGSWTM

-457 LSIWPGEISM
+457 LSIWPGEISI

-485 RVNKVDLGL
+485 RVNKIDLGV
-494 DDSTNE
+494 DDSMND
-500 EQMSKALLNEKNEQ
+500 EQMSEALLNEKKEQ

-543 YPGTVQCRLK
+543 YPGTVQRRLK

-568 PSNCDEELITLQ
+568 PSNYDEELITLQ

-595 QRERISYYI
+595 QRERMSYYI
-604 NNVYNTPSKFVNEQL
+604 NNVYNTPSKSVREEM
-619 PEPIGENRDF
+619 PEPAGDNRDF

-642 NEKHLEWIRKT
+642 NDKQLEWIRKT

-666 IRLNRSFVSSRYIL
+666 IRLSRNLVSSRYLL
-680 LHSKGKSI
+680 LHAHGESI
-688 EFIRLADEG
+688 QFVRLADEG
-697 PRVFK
+697 PRVFR

-712 PSTNEENK
+712 PSDNEEKK

-728 RLEPK
+728 RLEPNN
-733 QTEPEWAQ
+733 TEPEWVQ
-741 YKWNISEVSNAKGN
+741 YHWQISEVTDNKGN
-755 QISLPKAVRLS
+755 RSAVPEPVKLSDLMLKAKK
-766 ELILN
+766 
-771 ARSGQV
+771 
-777 VNLHESQI
+777 

>member
-1 MRVEKLEIPIS
+1 MQVERLEIPII
-12 GNFGDIKLCI
+12 GNFGEIKLCI
-22 YPASNNAV
+22 YQASSNSM

-49 GCTYEYEILAD
+49 GCTYEYELVSD
-60 NGHMYQFTQENDI
+60 NGRTYQFMTEDEI
-73 IHFSHSPRH
+73 VRFSHSPRH
-82 LNSGMLKTGI
+82 PNAGTLKTGI
-92 YVGSLSLVIRDIELD
+92 YVGSLSLAIRDTEHD
-107 CEVTN
+107 CEIAK
-112 VSLEIKS
+112 VSIEIKS

-152 KLEIDNNTSPQ
+152 KLEIDNDTPQQ

-184 IHKIITNPV
+184 IHKIIANPI
-193 RKWEETTVERN
+193 RKWEETILERN
-204 ISNVKRL
+204 VSNVKRL
-211 SRRNIHEIITSRDR
+211 SRRNMHQIASSRDR
-225 IPVHSGY
+225 IPVYSGD
-232 ELGLPL
+232 EMGLPH

-243 PRTMTVTYKR
+243 PRTLTVAYKR
-253 DTLDNQENRFVKFV
+253 DTLDNQENQFVKLV
-267 LRSFSSFCSELR
+267 LRSFNSFCSALR
-279 SKKNANDRLKTE
+279 GKKNANDRLKAE
-291 IDKTMDVL
+291 IDKTMDLL
-299 NGHLNNFFFK
+299 NGHLSSLFFK

-329 YRELLQAW
+329 YREILQAW

-352 NIYEAGKRNV
+352 NVYEAGKRNV

-381 FDINPVSINKLVKT
+381 FDIDPVSINKLVKT

-407 KMIMIDGLYNAGNR
+407 KMTMIEGLYDAGKR

-431 TFAHTCESKEV
+431 TFAHTREEEDLDKA
-442 YKSGSWTM
+442 GSWTM

-457 LSIWPGEISM
+457 LSIWPGEISIE
-467 DQAEREDLIVHIH
+467 QAEREDLIVHIH

-485 RVNKVDLGL
+485 RVNKIDLGV
-494 DDSTNE
+494 DDSMND
-500 EQMSKALLNEKNEQ
+500 EQMSEALLNEKKEQ

-543 YPGTVQCRLK
+543 YPGTVECRLK

-568 PSNCDEELITLQ
+568 PSNYDEELISLQ

-595 QRERISYYI
+595 QRERMSYYI
-604 NNVYNTPSKFVNEQL
+604 NNVYNTPSKRVQEQM
-619 PEPIGENRDF
+619 PEPAGENRDF
-629 LPDETWVVLGYVK
+629 LPDETWVVMGYVK
-642 NEKHLEWIRKT
+642 DERQLEWIHKT
-653 GLYNFRTGTQNGS
+653 GLYNFRTGTRNGS
-666 IRLNRSFVSSRYIL
+666 VRLSRNLVSSRYLL
-680 LHSKGKSI
+680 LHTHGKSL
-688 EFIRLADEG
+688 EFVRLADEG
-697 PRVFK
+697 PRVFR

-712 PSTNEENK
+712 SSEDEEKK

-728 RLEPK
+728 RLEPER
-733 QTEPEWAQ
+733 TEPEWSQ
-741 YKWNISEVSNAKGN
+741 YKWSISEVSSKKGN
-755 QISLPKAVRLS
+755 QRAVPEPVKLS
-766 ELILN
+766 DLIKSAHRNRPPCAL
-771 ARSGQV
+771 
-777 VNLHESQI
+777 